1 MNIKGNQIPGQ
12 SGMGCTRYN
21 IHTYLYVYILLRST
35 YYYYL
40 RIRIRLKVSNTYLY
54 MEQYILGQQVL
65 LLVWLGPRPVSTAST
80 TTVVLAVLLYWLRG
94 LPRCQYFDYSRRSYN
109 DAS

>member
-54 MEQYILGQQVL
+54 MEQYILARTAGITTRMA
-65 LLVWLGPRPVSTAST
+65 GPSSSIYCQYYYSCTGSTA
-80 TTVVLAVLLYWLRG
+80 VLAEGATKVPVL
-94 LPRCQYFDYSRRSYN
+94 
-109 DAS
+109 